1 MRVTL
6 TSLTQDLEEQILNMK
21 SDGLNFKSVAHIG
34 KTTRQLG
41 GYFAG
46 SFDAPLLSL
55 PSLNRRSGVSK
66 QAIQALNEFYKLL
79 PVSFLRFLSENYK
92 RMYRHSERTISEF
105 DSANLSDSLGDGS
118 LLLVDDNSL
127 TGLTF
132 EAWKGEIQRINP
144 SPITTFS
151 VTATGDYRPDYFCYD
166 SWRSFSWRPI
176 GI

>member
-6 TSLTQDLEEQILNMK
+6 DNLIPDLDQEISKMERDELC
-21 SDGLNFKSVAHIG
+21 FASVAHIG
-34 KTTRQLG
+34 NKTMDLG
-41 GYFAG
+41 RHFSNYFNI
-46 SFDAPLLSL
+46 PLIGL
-55 PSLNRRSGVSK
+55 PSLDRRSVISK
-66 QAIQALNEFYKLL
+66 PLIQALNRVYNFL
-79 PVSFLRFLSENYK
+79 PVPILRVLSGGYK
-92 RMYRHSERTISEF
+92 RMYRHSERTIPEF
-105 DSANLSDSLGDGS
+105 DSANLSDSLGGGS

-151 VTATGDYRPDYFCYD
+151 ITATGDYRPDYFCYD